1 MKRTLALLLTLL
13 ALSTVFVG
21 CNKEEIDEFPVAW
34 EYVTGLPEGFPALC
48 EKLTTVNESY
58 SADKSEIELGWSR
71 VSESD
76 FESYMEKI
84 EQWAGKKFSD
94 WDDSKTATLTA
105 DIDGATVTVNAVFN
119 PDASGDYVQGPVYD
133 CQGIIRVISE
143 S

>member
-1 MKRTLALLLTLL
+1 MKRTLTLLLTILV
-13 ALSTVFVG
+13 LSTALVACG
-21 CNKEEIDEFPVAW
+21 KEEIDEFPVAW

-76 FESYMEKI
+76 FKAYMEKI

-105 DIDGATVTVNAVFN
+105 ELDGKTVTVNAVFN

-133 CQGIIRVISE
+133 CQGIIRVIAE